1 MKSWM
6 ETLLLMAVALTVSLI
21 LVAAGAPF
29 WTTVLITVGI
39 FLAADYYHYHQS
51 KGGHDDE

>member
-1 MKSWM
+1 MKEWM
-6 ETLLLMAVALTVSLI
+6 ETPLLMAVALAVSLI

-29 WTTVLITVGI
+29 WAAVIVTIAI
-39 FLAADYYHYHQS
+39 FLAADYYHYKS